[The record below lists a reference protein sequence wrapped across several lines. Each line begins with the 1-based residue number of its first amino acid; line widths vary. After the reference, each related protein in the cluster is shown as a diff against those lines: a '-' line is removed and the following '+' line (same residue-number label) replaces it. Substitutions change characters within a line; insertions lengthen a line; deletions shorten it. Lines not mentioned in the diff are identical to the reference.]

1 MKPILLFFSLVGITS
16 AVTGLTPAVN
26 LWDSQLNGSIQGSGT
41 GKASFEKDTDRAL
54 GLSLNMH
61 FLGMSS
67 RLQYQPFSYNAR
79 VNVNSN
85 FQFDGR
91 AYQTGDQ
98 LQLEMDWKQ
107 WDLEWRL
114 SHLGWNRS
122 DTGGFD
128 LSLAA
133 GLKVVQAGVKLSGS
147 RIGGAVAPTVNFD
160 ETVPVPYLGATVNAR
175 LSEYWR
181 FESNVKYLDL
191 SLSDT
196 SVKHED
202 YLLGLRYYTDPES
215 EKLGSFFFGW
225 RQQAFDLT
233 VNEGANDESRL
244 DLKQSGLQA
253 SYQIHF

>member
-1 MKPILLFFSLVGITS
+1 MKLFLIFFSLISVAN
-16 AVTGLTPAVN
+16 AVTGLTPAIN
-26 LWDSQLNGSIQGSGT
+26 LWDSQLNGLIQGAGEGS
-41 GKASFEKDTDRAL
+41 ASFEKNTDRAL

-61 FLGMSS
+61 FLGMNS
-67 RLQYQPFSYNAR
+67 RLQYQPFSYNSR
-79 VNVNSN
+79 INVDSN

-114 SHLGWNRS
+114 SHFGWNRS

-128 LSLAA
+128 LKLAV
-133 GLKVVQAGVKLSGS
+133 GLKVVQAGVKLTGT
-147 RIGGAVAPTVNFD
+147 RLGGVTPTVNFD
-160 ETVPVPYLGATVNAR
+160 ETIPIPYAGLSGNAR
-175 LSEYWR
+175 LSKYWR
-181 FESNVKYLDL
+181 FEADVKLLDL
-191 SLSDT
+191 SLGST

-202 YLLGLRYYTDPES
+202 WLLGLRYYTDPES

-233 VNEGANDESRL
+233 VDKDASDESRL

>member
-1 MKPILLFFSLVGITS
+1 MKLFLIFFSLVGIAN
-16 AVTGLTPAVN
+16 AVTGLTPSVN
-26 LWDSQLNGSIQGSGT
+26 LWDSQLNGSIKGAGQGS
-41 GKASFEKDTDRAL
+41 ASFEKDTDLAL
-54 GLSLNMH
+54 GFALNMH
-61 FLGMSS
+61 FLGTSS
-67 RLQYQPFSYNAR
+67 RLQYQPFSYNSR
-79 VNVNSN
+79 INVNSN

-91 AYQTGDQ
+91 SYQTGDQ

-114 SHLGWNRS
+114 SHFGLNRA
-122 DTGGFD
+122 DAGGFD
-128 LSLAA
+128 LKLSA
-133 GLKVVQAGVKLSGS
+133 GLKVVQAGVTLRGT
-147 RIGGAVAPTVNFD
+147 RAGGVAPTVNFD
-160 ETVPVPYLGATVNAR
+160 EIIPVPYVGLSGSAR

-181 FESNVKYLDL
+181 FETDVKYLDL
-191 SLSDT
+191 SLGNT

-202 YLLGLRYYTDPES
+202 WSVGLRYYTDPES

-233 VNEGANDESRL
+233 VDEDANDESRL